1 MDLKDFAKSNLHNQ
15 EETKKEEKTM
25 EQTQAEYGD
34 LVNEFVK
41 RYGDMEEEQLLSEM
55 FKLIQQKKQEGTF
68 DANQIRKAAEQVA
81 PLLTDEQRA
90 KMYSLLNYLD

>member
-41 RYGDMEEEQLLSEM
+41 RYGNMEEEQLMSEM